1 MNINLQP
8 IGIIHSPFKEKF
20 AVPRQPGLVNS
31 LEVELELLPPYNQ
44 QGTVRGLED
53 FSHVWLIFFFHQN
66 SNRGWHTTVRPPR
79 LGGNKKVGV
88 FASRSPFRP
97 NPVGLSAVEL
107 IEIVYRKPRLI
118 LRLRGTDL
126 VDGTPIF
133 DIKPYLP
140 YSDAL
145 PSAKGSFATE
155 EPPLIPVEFSPQ
167 AENDLKYFSDRY
179 PRLRQSIIEILEQDP
194 RPAYRGKKTDSNGYG
209 VRIYDL
215 NLKWEMDGETARVSA
230 LSLYKDY

>member
-1 MNINLQP
+1 MEINLRP

-20 AVPRQPGLVNS
+20 AVPRQPGLANS
-31 LEVELELLPPYNQ
+31 VEAELELLPPFNQ
-44 QGTVRGLED
+44 QETLRGLED
-53 FSHVWLIFFFHQN
+53 FSHIWLIFLFHQN
-66 SNRGWHTTVRPPR
+66 IKRNWHTTVRPPR

-107 IEIVYRKPRLI
+107 IEIIYQKPQLV

-126 VDGTPIF
+126 VDGTPVL

-140 YSDAL
+140 YTDSL
-145 PSAKGSFATE
+145 PTASGSFATE
-155 EPPLIPVEFSPQ
+155 EPTPIAVKFSTD
-167 AENDLKYFSDRY
+167 AEIDLKALHDCY
-179 PRLRQSIIEILEQDP
+179 PRLRQAVIEILAQDP
-194 RPAYRGKKTDSNGYG
+194 RPAYRGKKTDSSSYG

-215 NLKWEMDGETARVSA
+215 NLKWEMEGETALVKAISPI
-230 LSLYKDY
+230 

>member
-1 MNINLQP
+1 VEINLQP

-31 LEVELELLPPYNQ
+31 VEVELELLPPYNQ
-44 QGTVRGLED
+44 QETVRGLED
-53 FSHVWLIFFFHQN
+53 FSHIWLIFLFHQN
-66 SNRGWHTTVRPPR
+66 IHRNWHTTVRPPR

-107 IEIVYRKPRLI
+107 LEIVYQKPRLI
-118 LRLRGTDL
+118 LRLRGADL
-126 VDGTPIF
+126 VDGTPIL

-140 YSDAL
+140 YSDSL
-145 PSAKGSFATE
+145 PSASGSFATE
-155 EPPLIPVEFSPQ
+155 EPVPIPVEFSPQ
-167 AENDLKYFSDRY
+167 AENDLEDLREIY
-179 PRLRQSIIEILEQDP
+179 PELRRTIIEILEQDP
-194 RPAYRGKKTDSNGYG
+194 RPAYRGKRTDSNSYG
-209 VRIYDL
+209 VRIYNL

-230 LSLYKDY
+230 ISPL

>member
-1 MNINLQP
+1 MDINLQT

-31 LEVELELLPPYNQ
+31 VEVELELLSPFNQ
-44 QGTVRGLED
+44 QETVRGLED
-53 FSHVWLIFFFHQN
+53 FSHIWLIFLFHQN
-66 SNRGWHTTVRPPR
+66 VHRNWHTTVRPPR

-107 IEIVYRKPRLI
+107 IEIVYQKPRLI
-118 LRLRGTDL
+118 LRLRGADL
-126 VDGTPIF
+126 VDGTPVL

-145 PSAKGSFATE
+145 PSATGSFATE
-155 EPPLIPVEFSPQ
+155 EPRAIPVEFSSQ
-167 AENDLKYFSDRY
+167 AEKDLEELRDRY
-179 PRLRQSIIEILEQDP
+179 PVLRQAIIEILEQDP
-194 RPAYRGKKTDSNGYG
+194 RPAYRGKRSDSNRYG
-209 VRIYDL
+209 VRIYNL
-215 NLKWEMDGETARVSA
+215 NLMWEMDGETARVSA
-230 LSLYKDY
+230 ISPI